1 MNNSLAQ
8 IDHYIEQHLDESV
21 AELSRLCAQ
30 PSVSAQG
37 LGIAQCAELVAGML
51 RRRGFTAEV
60 RPTPIHP
67 VVVGEARGKRDQTLI
82 FYCHYDVQPPE
93 PLELWD
99 TPPFEPTLR
108 DGKLYARGV
117 ADDKSH
123 IASRLA
129 ALDAVMAVEGEL
141 PCNIKF
147 VIEGEEEIGSP
158 SLPHFI
164 EANAEALRGDA
175 CIWEAGGVNFRD
187 QPTMTLGM
195 RGIFYVELSV
205 ETLTQD
211 VHSGMGGSILPNAA
225 WRLVWALN
233 SLKDK
238 DERILIPGWYDDAKP
253 PSARDMQ
260 LLAHLPD
267 NSADLRQRYGV
278 KEFLKGLQPGVEL
291 RREAVFVPTCTICGV
306 TTGYQ
311 GKGTKTVLPARA
323 SAKVDFRLVP
333 EQDPADLLVKLRH
346 HLNAQGFA
354 DVQVEMLAGEK
365 PARTD
370 PDHPFI
376 KLVQQ
381 CSLEVFDQEMLVS
394 PIVGGSGPNHAFVHY
409 LHVPI
414 SNTVISYPGSQAHA
428 PNENIRLDLYL
439 KGTQHTAHII
449 HHFAEMS

>member
-1 MNNSLAQ
+1 M
-8 IDHYIEQHLDESV
+8 EQNIQGSIQ
-21 AELSRLCAQ
+21 ELSTLCAQ

-37 LGIAQCAELVAGML
+37 LGIKECSELVADML
-51 RRRGFTAEV
+51 RLRGFDV
-60 RPTPIHP
+60 RIEPTPIHP
-67 VVVGEARGKRDQTLI
+67 VVVGELKGKGDKTLI

-93 PLELWD
+93 PLDLWE
-99 TPPFEPTLR
+99 TPPFEPTVR

-129 ALDAVMAVEGEL
+129 AIDAVKAVEGEL
-141 PCNIKF
+141 PCTIKF

-164 EANAEALRGDA
+164 EANAAELAGDA

-205 ETLTQD
+205 ETLTHD
-211 VHSGMGGSILPNAA
+211 VHSGLGGSILQNAA
-225 WRLVWALN
+225 WRLVWAL
-233 SLKDK
+233 STLKDK
-238 DERILIPGWYDDAKP
+238 HENILIPGWYDDVKA
-253 PSARDMQ
+253 PSARDME
-260 LLAHLPD
+260 LLEKLPD
-267 NSADLRQRYGV
+267 SAPDLISRYGV

-291 RREAVFVPTCTICGV
+291 RREAVFVPTCTIAGL
-306 TTGYQ
+306 TAGYQ

-333 EQDPADLLVKLRH
+333 DQDPADLFAKLRN

-354 DVQVEMLAGEK
+354 DVNVEMLAGEN

-376 KLVQQ
+376 QLVQQ

-394 PIVGGSGPNHAFVHY
+394 PLVGGSGPNHAFIHY

-414 SNTVISYPGSQAHA
+414 SNTVIGYPGSQAHA

-449 HHFAEMS
+449 HHFGAS